1 MAPDN
6 SPRVG
11 GSPPP
16 KADQPRSGRHPISR
30 NGGPRFPSL
39 RGDTRGVTEEEKALL
54 PEGVQFELERASEQ
68 HAMCL
73 MGTSWRNSITG
84 DIGMTGP
91 TFGTVA
97 DFSVVDFWSRELVLG
112 DLTDLSEDP
121 YLFRPVPMR
130 YRTWMYHEMYLNRHV
145 IKSKDEY
152 AMLKE
157 VLGQYCIDIPG
168 GCRFSPLMWYAPV
181 GFACAL
187 AQDNNLAHAAVL
199 VLFFIFGLSRAMN
212 TMRLYRYLRIAT
224 LPVRAGFVALVIL
237 RMSSVTAIVRILG
250 YVLVLLIC
258 GCDLYFGDLRM
269 LATYRLH
276 CHYEI
281 LRIYPNRVVLCR
293 RVGGSYET
301 TRLSKPVHQD
311 VTGIGNWEQTFIL
324 IADIHG
330 ILYELRPVT
339 IKDWKALWESHRAQ
353 EDDEEDSRP
362 VFVGL
367 DVFWEEEPTAN
378 DLRDIQDLQTMKD
391 MKSGK
396 LFEKNLPLKE
406 MLQGEDRAF
415 AGSKVMQARANNDV
429 KETNL

>member
-1 MAPDN
+1 
-6 SPRVG
+6 
-11 GSPPP
+11 
-16 KADQPRSGRHPISR
+16 
-30 NGGPRFPSL
+30 
-39 RGDTRGVTEEEKALL
+39 
-54 PEGVQFELERASEQ
+54 
-68 HAMCL
+68 
-73 MGTSWRNSITG
+73 
-84 DIGMTGP
+84 MTGP
-91 TFGTVA
+91 MFGTVS

-157 VLGQYCIDIPG
+157 VLGQYCIDIDG

-212 TMRLYRYLRIAT
+212 TMRLYRYHRIAT

-250 YVLVLLIC
+250 YLLVLIIC
-258 GCDLYFGDLRM
+258 GCDLYYGDVRM

-301 TRLSKPVHQD
+301 ARLSKPAHQD

-339 IKDWKALWESHRAQ
+339 IKDWKALWESHRAK

-378 DLRDIQDLQTMKD
+378 DLREIQDLQTMKD
-391 MKSGK
+391 MKAGK

-406 MLQGEDRAF
+406 MFNGEDRAF

-429 KETNL
+429 KMTNF